1 MTEIIDKLILS
12 TVDSEVAPTTVAVT
26 VEVGG
31 DNDPLPI
38 PQGGG
43 YVWLDVA
50 DEVEIRVA
58 RSAIA
63 SKVSTPSADAQT
75 DSKK

>member
-1 MTEIIDKLILS
+1 MNSGIYGF
-12 TVDSEVAPTTVAVT
+12 VSEV
-26 VEVGG
+26 
-31 DNDPLPI
+31 NDTF
-38 PQGGG
+38 
-43 YVWLDVA
+43 VWLDVA